1 MLIRRGLIW
10 GRSER
15 CSLRKMG
22 EKLHLKQLISV
33 PSHEQSCLFF
43 VALGQLEGTGSSD
56 RIHQMVAFDGICKEV
71 ELIKFTFI
79 NQLQLANG
87 TTLTLGTCRVAKKKS
102 LPFFKAPT
110 EPCGE
115 SGQEH
120 GVV

>member
-87 TTLTLGTCRVAKKKS
+87 TTLLWEPAGWQKIL

-110 EPCGE
+110 ELCSE
-115 SGQEH
+115 SRQEH
-120 GVV
+120 GVI